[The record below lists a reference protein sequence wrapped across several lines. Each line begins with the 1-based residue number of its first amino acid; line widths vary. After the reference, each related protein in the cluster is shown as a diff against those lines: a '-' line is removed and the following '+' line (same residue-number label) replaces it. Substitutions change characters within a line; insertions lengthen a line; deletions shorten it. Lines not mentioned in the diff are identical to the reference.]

1 MEVTNLTHAE
11 AELELLRQRV
21 SDLEIVAAHQQH
33 QLKNAED
40 ALNFWRGEAARQA
53 ADQQAKE
60 RLVSGGQLAQM
71 NRQLQAINACHEVLV
86 CATDEQ
92 TLLRDI
98 CQIICTVAGYRL
110 AWVGLAEDDEA
121 KTVRPVA
128 WAGYEEGYLAKA
140 HVTWADTERGRGPAG
155 MAIRTGATGYI
166 QDCATDPRFLPWR
179 EEALRRGYRSSIAL
193 PLLVAGGAAFG
204 VLLLYS
210 GAIDPFTPEEI
221 HLLEKLAADMAFGLV
236 GLRTRA
242 QRDRA
247 EQATRESEH
256 RYREQQDLIEKLV
269 THAPVGILV
278 ADVVK
283 ECPLLIN
290 EVCAAM
296 TGHRPEELLGQSIH
310 GLFPPQ
316 MVAEFLAQDR
326 EVIAAGRAL
335 TFERNFRSPDG
346 VDHSHLVLKFP
357 LTDAAGNVYAIGGF
371 ITDLTE
377 RVQHEQERQRLEEQL
392 LQAQKMEA
400 MGRLAGGIA
409 HDFNNLLTVINGYS
423 DLALVDLRHEDPL
436 GQALKAIQEAGQR
449 AADLTRNSCCSRAR
463 PCGKPAS

>member
-86 CATDEQ
+86 RATDEQ

-242 QRDRA
+242 
-247 EQATRESEH
+247 
-256 RYREQQDLIEKLV
+256 
-269 THAPVGILV
+269 
-278 ADVVK
+278 
-283 ECPLLIN
+283 
-290 EVCAAM
+290 
-296 TGHRPEELLGQSIH
+296 
-310 GLFPPQ
+310 
-316 MVAEFLAQDR
+316 
-326 EVIAAGRAL
+326 
-335 TFERNFRSPDG
+335 
-346 VDHSHLVLKFP
+346 
-357 LTDAAGNVYAIGGF
+357 
-371 ITDLTE
+371 
-377 RVQHEQERQRLEEQL
+377 
-392 LQAQKMEA
+392 
-400 MGRLAGGIA
+400 
-409 HDFNNLLTVINGYS
+409 
-423 DLALVDLRHEDPL
+423 
-436 GQALKAIQEAGQR
+436 
-449 AADLTRNSCCSRAR
+449 
-463 PCGKPAS
+463 